1 MSTQSRRD
9 RHEAGREQVAI
20 WINTE
25 DRQRIT
31 TLGEAWGMPL
41 QRDVIR
47 EALKRAMAMLEMGTP
62 L

>member
-25 DRQRIT
+25 DRKRIT
-31 TLGEAWGMPL
+31 VLSELWGMPL

-47 EALKRAMAMLEMGTP
+47 EALRRAVEGPP
-62 L
+62 LGPQ